1 MISTTAPADALVDA
15 MRRRL
20 ATTSVEGGLGVHVVA
35 AGGGSVHL
43 ELPVPPSF
51 TDGSP
56 LGTLMLESALAVLC
70 DCGLGLA
77 LMERRGDGDG
87 GITLDLR
94 VDVVGDVL
102 PGTRCLVLV
111 AEALDVGEEHGA
123 GRVEVRDDRGRLLAH
138 AAGTMAISASLPFVD
153 RDPADQ
159 DPRRLDLA
167 TVFEGLEVDGAEA
180 CVPIRPETENTRG
193 IVHGALLA
201 AGAVAVSRAAGDGG
215 RLLSFGAEFLR
226 PVPADIGALRA
237 TVVPVRRGRRFVS
250 DRVELL
256 LPDGRAAASVTTVFA
271 RNRMTEAL
279 LNR

>member
-1 MISTTAPADALVDA
+1 MTATSAPAPALADA

-20 ATTSVEGGLGVHVVA
+20 AVTSVEGGLGVHVVA
-35 AGGGSVHL
+35 AGGGRVQL

-56 LGTLMLESALAVLC
+56 QGALMLESALAVLC

-94 VDVVGDVL
+94 VDAVGDVL
-102 PGTRCLVLV
+102 PRTRRLLLV
-111 AEALDVGEEHGA
+111 AEGLHVGDEYGA
-123 GRVEVRDDRGRLLAH
+123 GRVEVYDDRSRLLAH

-153 RDPADQ
+153 RDPVAQ

-167 TVFEGLEVDGAEA
+167 TVFDGLEVDGAQA
-180 CVPIRPETENTRG
+180 CVPIRPETENARG
-193 IVHGALLA
+193 IVHGAMLVA
-201 AGAVAVSRAAGDGG
+201 AAVAISRAAGGGG

-226 PVPADIGALRA
+226 PVPADIGELRA
-237 TVVPVRRGRRFVS
+237 TVAPVRRGRRFVS
-250 DRVELL
+250 DRVALL
-256 LPDGRAAASVTTVFA
+256 LSDGRVAANVTTVFG
-271 RNRMTEAL
+271 RNG
-279 LNR
+279 